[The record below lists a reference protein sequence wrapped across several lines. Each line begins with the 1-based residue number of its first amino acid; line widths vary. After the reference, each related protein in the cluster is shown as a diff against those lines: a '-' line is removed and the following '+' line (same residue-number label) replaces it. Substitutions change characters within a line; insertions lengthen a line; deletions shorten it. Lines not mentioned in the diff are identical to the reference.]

1 MSSVSIETL
10 TKGYAALAA
19 RDEET
24 LMSCLAEDVELQTLT
39 GSYRGHEGIRRW
51 IADMDEGWHPWELT
65 IEGIEE
71 VGERVVV
78 EATLTGHSSVNDIP
92 MSHPFWIVWEVRDG
106 RAALAIHCA
115 DREQA
120 LAAAGSTRRTNV

>member
-19 RDEET
+19 RDEEA

-39 GSYRGHEGIRRW
+39 GAYRGHEGIRQW
-51 IADMDEGWHPWELT
+51 IADMDDGWHPWELT
-65 IEGIEE
+65 VEGIEE

-106 RAALAIHCA
+106 RAARAIHCA
-115 DREQA
+115 DGEQA
-120 LAAAGSTRRTNV
+120 LMAARSARRTNV